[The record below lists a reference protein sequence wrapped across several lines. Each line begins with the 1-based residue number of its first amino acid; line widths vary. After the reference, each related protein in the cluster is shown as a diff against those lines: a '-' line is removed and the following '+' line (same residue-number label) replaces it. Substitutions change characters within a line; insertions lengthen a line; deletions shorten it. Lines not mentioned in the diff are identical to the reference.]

1 MSFNQR
7 RNSIY
12 DPERRDK
19 DEERMECTFQP
30 CLEKSLRGGGGL
42 SQLFNHNG
50 GVINRESLTSTCF
63 EYDAS
68 ENPHSSLKKRCRSQQ
83 RNHTMQNFALATSLT
98 GYRRTNEQFFA
109 DMTMFNDRKEGKIE
123 RLRKTLSKE
132 ALQRHKEDF
141 DAVSMKS

>member
-1 MSFNQR
+1 
-7 RNSIY
+7 
-12 DPERRDK
+12 
-19 DEERMECTFQP
+19 
-30 CLEKSLRGGGGL
+30 
-42 SQLFNHNG
+42 
-50 GVINRESLTSTCF
+50 
-63 EYDAS
+63 
-68 ENPHSSLKKRCRSQQ
+68 
-83 RNHTMQNFALATSLT
+83 MQNFALATSLT